1 MFALYGDCFI
11 LLKATIYITFNQ
23 TGSSQRI
30 FESENSFS
38 AWGGEQLAPLP
49 SPRAAGTHHVD
60 VQTICQGLFFFL
72 LHVKA
77 QNRYV
82 SH

>member
-23 TGSSQRI
+23 TESSQRI

-38 AWGGEQLAPLP
+38 GWGGEQLSPLP
-49 SPRAAGTHHVD
+49 SCSGDSPH
-60 VQTICQGLFFFL
+60 
-72 LHVKA
+72 
-77 QNRYV
+77 
-82 SH
+82 

>member
-23 TGSSQRI
+23 TESSQRI
-30 FESENSFS
+30 FESENCSS
-38 AWGGEQLAPLP
+38 GWGGEQLPP

-60 VQTICQGLFFFL
+60 VQTICQGLFFFPPSARESS
-72 LHVKA
+72 K
-77 QNRYV
+77 
-82 SH
+82 

>member
-23 TGSSQRI
+23 TESSQRI

-38 AWGGEQLAPLP
+38 GWGVGNNSPP
-49 SPRAAGTHHVD
+49 SPRAAGTHHID
-60 VQTICQGLFFFL
+60 VQTICQGFFFFFPL
-72 LHVKA
+72 CT
-77 QNRYV
+77 
-82 SH
+82 